1 MAVPA
6 PKGLRARSPARPLRR
21 IPQAVETRRA
31 ALFRGAP
38 PFADAP
44 AFSART
50 DPDLVEAR
58 LELAPRRLAHRR
70 RVHRLE
76 HDHEVVEVL
85 VTGSGHCTG
94 LGPHAARARCATRVR
109 QLVPAQ
115 PPRARVR
122 AGAAERDRARRAAGI
137 AAVLR

>member
-1 MAVPA
+1 M
-6 PKGLRARSPARPLRR
+6 
-21 IPQAVETRRA
+21 IPE
-31 ALFRGAP
+31 
-38 PFADAP
+38 
-44 AFSART
+44 T
-50 DPDLVEAR
+50 DPVTDPETDLESVEAR

-85 VTGSGHCTG
+85 VTGPG
-94 LGPHAARARCATRVR
+94 RARRAGDHAGRSGKH

-137 AAVLR
+137 AAVL